1 MIDVVLP
8 IDYEPVFPDKCPL
21 CLKESPQDSYEIAD
35 RIPGPWYLPGFMRK
49 KVRFPVPACYECA
62 RKLRWRTRLENWGI
76 ILIIAAS
83 LVTTMYLVNSIGLP
97 RKHRILC
104 LIGLGIALVP
114 GVVYYMALEFIWPN
128 PIALTAKADSLEFTL
143 DNALYAAEFV
153 QLNESAVLSIS

>member
-1 MIDVVLP
+1 
-8 IDYEPVFPDKCPL
+8 
-21 CLKESPQDSYEIAD
+21 
-35 RIPGPWYLPGFMRK
+35 
-49 KVRFPVPACYECA
+49 
-62 RKLRWRTRLENWGI
+62 
-76 ILIIAAS
+76 
-83 LVTTMYLVNSIGLP
+83 MYLVNSIGLP